1 MKLEAILGLCFA
13 LALTCW
19 STASQAQKTQTRIAQ
34 SKECAQVISCGTKD
48 GKRKEYPTPCDAEKD
63 GATDIKPKTGPT
75 CEQSR

>member
-1 MKLEAILGLCFA
+1 MRLKSAAGLCFA
-13 LALTCW
+13 LIFTCW
-19 STASQAQKTQTRIAQ
+19 SAASEAQQNRTRIAQ

-75 CEQSR
+75 CEQSQ